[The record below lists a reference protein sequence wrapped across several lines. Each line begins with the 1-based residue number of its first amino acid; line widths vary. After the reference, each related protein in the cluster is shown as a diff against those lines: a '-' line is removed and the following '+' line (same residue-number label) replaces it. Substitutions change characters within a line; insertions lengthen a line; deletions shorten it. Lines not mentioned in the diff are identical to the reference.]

1 MAADRV
7 PLRDY
12 QYRPGNIQDHFTFLQ
27 RWATDLCYE
36 LDCNHPHVGLVDEL
50 VDEAIQV
57 ARMQNNTASAP
68 ILDDSLF
75 VHSFVK
81 TAFGCRQ
88 PHYVGV
94 TE

>member
-12 QYRPGNIQDHFTFLQ
+12 DYPPENKQEHFTFLQ

-36 LDCNHPHVGLVDEL
+36 LDYKHPHVGLVDEL
-50 VDEAIQV
+50 VEEAIEV
-57 ARMQNNTASAP
+57 AGMRNNTVSAP

-81 TAFGCRQ
+81 TAFVCR
-88 PHYVGV
+88 
-94 TE
+94 